1 MIDSVG
7 VIGSGPVARALARQS
22 MNAGYRVLI
31 SNSRGPASLVE
42 VVNALGDGVQAVAVA
57 NAARRR
63 SDLGNP
69 VPQGARIDQGRAG
82 LIGSCRGRRD
92 QSVRPL

>member
-22 MNAGYRVLI
+22 MNAGHRVLI
-31 SNSRGPASLVE
+31 SNSRGPASLIE

-57 NAARRR
+57 NAARA
-63 SDLGNP
+63 DVVILAIP
-69 VPQGARIDQGRAG
+69 FLKVPELTKVVPD
-82 LIGSCRGRRD
+82 
-92 QSVRPL
+92 